1 MPVSKEVYLDNSA
14 TTRVFPEVVRLMDKI
29 YLEEYGNPSSMHHK
43 GVEAETEIRRAK
55 ETLAGILK
63 CQPKN
68 LYFTSCG
75 SESDNIAIIGGAL
88 ANCRQGR
95 HLVTTRIEHP
105 AVLESMKY
113 LESQGF
119 TVTYLP
125 VDVNGHVSAEQVRD
139 AVREDTILVSIMFTN
154 NEIGA
159 VEPVAE
165 IGAAIKEKNP
175 HTLFHVDAVQAFG
188 KEEILPRKMHI
199 DFLAASGHKIHA
211 PKGVGLLYVA
221 DGVKVRN
228 LIFGGGQQNG
238 LRSGTEN
245 VAGIAGMALAAQML
259 YSNLA
264 AEREQLFAMKEHFIL
279 RMRELEHVRINGIP
293 ALNVPG
299 AAPHPEKSG
308 CAADS
313 ALPECGSRNIAAV
326 PAEELSASI
335 RTTAPQVLSLT
346 VPGVRAEVLL
356 HALEDRN
363 IYVSSGSACSSN
375 RPHLSETLK
384 AIGVRGDEL
393 DSTIRLSTSVMN
405 TMEDMDAAADALL
418 SIVPMLRR
426 YTRQ

>member
-1 MPVSKEVYLDNSA
+1 MPESKEVYLDNSA

-43 GVEAETEIRRAK
+43 GVEAENEIRRAK

-75 SESDNIAIIGGAL
+75 SESDNIAILGGAL

-125 VDVNGHVSAEQVRD
+125 VDANGHVSAEQVRD

-159 VEPVAE
+159 VEPVAD

-175 HTLFHVDAVQAFG
+175 RTLFHVDAVQAFG
-188 KEEILPRKMHI
+188 KEEILPGRMHI

-259 YSNLA
+259 YGNLA

-279 RMRELEHVRINGIP
+279 RMRELENVRFNGIP

-299 AAPHPEKSG
+299 EANTSPQES
-308 CAADS
+308 
-313 ALPECGSRNIAAV
+313 AAV

-384 AIGVRGDEL
+384 AIGVHGDEL